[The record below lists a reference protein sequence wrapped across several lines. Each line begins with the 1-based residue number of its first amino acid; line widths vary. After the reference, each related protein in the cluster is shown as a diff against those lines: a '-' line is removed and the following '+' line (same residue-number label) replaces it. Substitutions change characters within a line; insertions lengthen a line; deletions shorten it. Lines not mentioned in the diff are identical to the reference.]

1 MNTNEHK
8 WKPTSL
14 FVFMRV
20 HSWLIGF
27 FAFLLASSAAVPT
40 PESHFGHKIGVDNE
54 LLDWDKVVS
63 YFEAISKSSDR
74 IKFLDLGKT
83 VEGRRQIAAA
93 ISSAANIKNLEH
105 YRDIQMRLTDP
116 RKTSQ
121 ADAAKLALEGKVIV
135 MITCSIHATE
145 VASTHTAVEFAYRL
159 LTEDSNP
166 KFKTILDNVIIL
178 LEPSQNPDGVD
189 IVTKWYRKTR
199 GTAYDGTNPPELYH
213 HYVGHDN
220 NRDWYIF
227 TQPETRGTAALE
239 NKWHPEIVYDVHQ
252 MGANTARIFVP
263 PWMDPVDPNI
273 DPILA
278 SICNMI
284 GTGMAVDLAA
294 AGKTGIA
301 MNAMYDF
308 WSPARQYQA
317 YHGGVRILTESA
329 SVKLATPIKLTP
341 ADITDN
347 ALGYNPRERSWN
359 YLAPWME
366 GTWHLRDII
375 DYQSIAWESL
385 LYQAAVRRSDFLHYF
400 YEINRHN
407 VERSTPNAFVI
418 PAVQADPGAAKKMLE
433 TLAMGEVEI
442 ERAVEPFSADGKQY
456 AAGSYVIHMQQP
468 FSGWAKTLLERQDYP
483 DLRLY
488 PGGPPKRPYDVTAQT
503 LPMQFGVDVVTVK
516 DSFSLRAE
524 FTPGTHYTYSFELSH
539 PVPKGTLAASDVAS
553 WKEVTKAWKSG
564 KLVYR
569 DRATGDFITVAPAID
584 GIGGVAGGGVKMV
597 KSPRIGLY
605 MSYQASMDEGW
616 TRWLFDDFG
625 FGYTSLHDAD
635 VQAGNLRQ
643 RFDTIVVPD
652 QAAQQI
658 AQGYRAGSMPPEYC
672 GGLGAKGAAALK
684 DFASAGGTVIFFN
697 HASDYATGM
706 LDVKAKNQLQGVAT
720 KDFYSPGS
728 LLNVSLDTK
737 SPLAYGMPE
746 KITIWSEQSPAW
758 EVSGDAQIVA
768 KYPGA
773 AVLASGWLLGE
784 KYLVNK
790 AALLD
795 VPVGQGHMILFGM
808 RPQYR
813 GQSYQNFKL
822 LFNAL
827 VAYQN

>member
-1 MNTNEHK
+1 MTIR
-8 WKPTSL
+8 L
-14 FVFMRV
+14 
-20 HSWLIGF
+20 L
-27 FAFLLASSAAVPT
+27 ALFLLIFSAMGAVPT

-54 LLDWDKVVS
+54 LLDWAKVVS
-63 YFEAISKSSDR
+63 YFEALSKSSDR
-74 IKFLDLGKT
+74 IKFLELGKT
-83 VEGRRQIAAA
+83 VEGRTQIAAV
-93 ISSAANIKNLEH
+93 ISSPANIKNLEH
-105 YRDIQMRLTDP
+105 YREIQMRLSDP
-116 RKTSQ
+116 RKTSE
-121 ADAAKLALEGKVIV
+121 AEAVKLELEGKMIV

-159 LTEDSNP
+159 ATEDSNP

-199 GTAYDGTNPPELYH
+199 GTPFDGTSPPELYH
-213 HYVGHDN
+213 HYVGHDD

-227 TQPETRGTAALE
+227 TQPETRNTAALE

-329 SVKLATPIKLTP
+329 SVKLATPIKITP
-341 ADITDN
+341 ADITDQ

-359 YLAPWME
+359 YLNPWME
-366 GTWHLRDII
+366 GTWRLRDII
-375 DYQSIAWESL
+375 DYQSIAFESL
-385 LYQAAVRRSDFLHYF
+385 LYQAAVRRPDMLRYF
-400 YEINRHN
+400 YEINKHN

-418 PAVQADPGAAKKMLE
+418 PASQADPGAARKMLE
-433 TLAMGEVEI
+433 TLAFGDTEI
-442 ERAVEPFSADGKQY
+442 ERASEAFSADGKQF

-468 FSGWAKTLLERQDYP
+468 FSGWAKTLLEKQDYP

-516 DSFSLRAE
+516 DSFRASLKPAS
-524 FTPGTHYTYSFELSH
+524 TYSFELDH
-539 PVPKGTLAASDVAS
+539 AVPGGMASTDVYS
-553 WKEVTKAWKSG
+553 WKEVAKIWRSSKA
-564 KLVYR
+564 VYR
-569 DRATGDFITVAPAID
+569 DAATGDFFAA
-584 GIGGVAGGGVKMV
+584 AGNGRKEVKA
-597 KSPRIGLY
+597 PRIGLY

-625 FGYTSLHDAD
+625 FAYTTLHDAD
-635 VQAGNLRQ
+635 VQAGNLRA
-643 RFDTIVVPD
+643 RFDTIVIPD

-658 AQGYRAGSMPPEYC
+658 TQGYRPGAMPPEFC
-672 GGLGAKGAAALK
+672 GGVGEKGAAALR
-684 DFASAGGTVIFFN
+684 DFAAQGGTIVFFN
-697 HASDYATGM
+697 HASDYATDVLG
-706 LDVKAKNQLQGVAT
+706 VKAKNSLKGVAT

-728 LLNVSLDTK
+728 LLNVSLDLK

-746 KITIWSEQSPAW
+746 RITLWSEQSPAW
-758 EVSGDAQIVA
+758 ESAEGRVVARYPESG
-768 KYPGA
+768 
-773 AVLASGWLLGE
+773 VLASGWLLGE
-784 KYLVNK
+784 KYLVQR

-795 VPVGQGHMILFGM
+795 VRVGQGHLILFGM

-827 VAYQN
+827 VAYL

>member
-1 MNTNEHK
+1 MKNK
-8 WKPTSL
+8 L
-14 FVFMRV
+14 
-20 HSWLIGF
+20 
-27 FAFLLASSAAVPT
+27 LLAWLVRLLLSLVMLLHTASRATAAVLT

-63 YFEAISKSSDR
+63 YFEALGKSSDR
-74 IKFLDLGKT
+74 IKFMDLGKT

-93 ISSAANIKNLEH
+93 ISSPANIKNLEH
-105 YRDIQMRLTDP
+105 YRDIQMRLSDP
-116 RKTSQ
+116 RKTTN
-121 ADAAKLALEGKVIV
+121 AEAARLALEGKTIV

-159 LTEDSNP
+159 LTEDNNP
-166 KFKTILDNVIIL
+166 KFKAILDNVIIL

-189 IVTKWYRKTR
+189 IVTRWYRKTR
-199 GTAYDGTNPPELYH
+199 GTPWDGTSPPELYH
-213 HYVGHDN
+213 HYVGHDD

-227 TQPETRGTAALE
+227 TQPETRNTAALE
-239 NKWHPEIVYDVHQ
+239 NQWHPEIVYDVHQ
-252 MGANTARIFVP
+252 MGANTARMFVP

-278 SICNMI
+278 SLCNMI
-284 GTGMAVDLAA
+284 GTGIAVDLAA
-294 AGKTGIA
+294 AGKTGVA

-329 SVKLATPIKLTP
+329 SVKLATPMKITP
-341 ADITDN
+341 DDITEN

-359 YLAPWME
+359 YLNPWME
-366 GTWHLRDII
+366 GTWRLRDII

-385 LYQAAVRRSDFLHYF
+385 LYQAAVRRTDMLHYF
-400 YEINRHN
+400 YEINKHN

-418 PAVQADPGAAKKMLE
+418 PAAQADPGGAKKMLE

-503 LPMQFGVDVVTVK
+503 LPMQMGVDTVTVK
-516 DSFSLRAE
+516 DAFSLRAQ
-524 FTPGTHYTYSFELSH
+524 FTPRNYTYSFELNH
-539 PVPKGTLAASDVAS
+539 PVARGTLAASDVAS
-553 WKEVTKAWKSG
+553 WKEVTKRWKAG
-564 KLVYR
+564 ELVYR
-569 DRATGDFITVAPAID
+569 DASTGDFSLTTGPNRRVLKAPR
-584 GIGGVAGGGVKMV
+584 V
-597 KSPRIGLY
+597 GLY

-625 FGYTSLHDAD
+625 FSYTSLHDAD

-643 RFDTIVVPD
+643 RFDAIVIPD
-652 QAAQQI
+652 QAARQI
-658 AQGYRAGSMPPEYC
+658 AEGFRDGSMPVEYC
-672 GGLGAKGAAALK
+672 GGLGQKGAAALNE
-684 DFASAGGTVIFFN
+684 FARAGGTIIFFN
-697 HASDYATGM
+697 HASDYATEALGAS
-706 LDVKAKNQLQGVAT
+706 AKNLLQGVAT

-728 LLNVSLDTK
+728 LLNVTLDTK

-758 EVSGDAQIVA
+758 DVPAEIQVARYPASG
-768 KYPGA
+768 
-773 AVLASGWLLGE
+773 VLASGWLLGE
-784 KYLVNK
+784 KYLAGK

-795 VPVGQGHMILFGM
+795 VPVGQGHLILFGM

-827 VAYQN
+827 VAYPRP

>member
-1 MNTNEHK
+1 MIARLI
-8 WKPTSL
+8 SLLL
-14 FVFMRV
+14 FV
-20 HSWLIGF
+20 S
-27 FAFLLASSAAVPT
+27 AATAAVPT

-54 LLDWDKVVS
+54 LLDWAKVVS
-63 YFEAISKSSDR
+63 YFEALAKSSDR
-74 IKFLDLGKT
+74 VKFLDLGKT
-83 VEGRRQIAAA
+83 VEGRTQIAAV
-93 ISSAANIKNLEH
+93 ISSPANIKNLEH
-105 YRDIQMRLTDP
+105 YREIQMRLADP
-116 RKTSQ
+116 RKTT
-121 ADAAKLALEGKVIV
+121 AEEAARLELEGKMIV

-159 LTEDSNP
+159 ATENSNP

-199 GTAYDGTNPPELYH
+199 GTAFDGTSPPELYH
-213 HYVGHDN
+213 HYVGHDD

-227 TQPETRGTAALE
+227 TQPETRNTAALE

-252 MGANTARIFVP
+252 MGTNTARIFVP

-278 SICNMI
+278 SLCNSI
-284 GTGMAVDLAA
+284 GAGMATDLAA

-329 SVKLATPIKLTP
+329 SVKLATPITIVP
-341 ADITDN
+341 ADITDT

-359 YLAPWME
+359 YLNPWME
-366 GTWHLRDII
+366 GTWRLRDII
-375 DYQSIAWESL
+375 DYQSIAFESL
-385 LYQAAVRRSDFLHYF
+385 LYQAAVRRADMLRYF
-400 YEINRHN
+400 YEINKHN
-407 VERSTPNAFVI
+407 VERATPNAFVI
-418 PAVQADPGAAKKMLE
+418 PAAQSDPGAAKKMLE
-433 TLAMGEVEI
+433 TLAFGETEI
-442 ERAVEPFSADGKQY
+442 ERASDAFSADGKEY

-503 LPMQFGVDVVTVK
+503 LPMQMGVEVVTVK
-516 DSFSLRAE
+516 DSFRAALK
-524 FTPGTHYTYSFELSH
+524 PASTYSFDLGH
-539 PVPKGTLAASDVAS
+539 AVAQGAMAATDVYS
-553 WKEVTKAWKSG
+553 WKEVAKTWKSR
-564 KLVYR
+564 KPVYR
-569 DRATGDFITVAPAID
+569 DTATGDFFAE
-584 GIGGVAGGGVKMV
+584 AGSGRKEVKA
-597 KSPRIGLY
+597 PRIGLY

-625 FGYTSLHDAD
+625 FSYTTLHDAD
-635 VQAGNLRQ
+635 VQAGGLRAKY
-643 RFDTIVVPD
+643 DTIVIPD

-658 AQGYRAGSMPPEYC
+658 ANGYRAGTMPPEYC
-672 GGLGAKGAAALK
+672 GGIGERGAAALK
-684 DFASAGGTVIFFN
+684 EFASAGGTIIFFN
-697 HASDYATGM
+697 HASDYATDVLG
-706 LDVKAKNQLQGVAT
+706 VKAKNGLKGVAT

-728 LLNVSLDTK
+728 LLNVTLDLK

-746 KITIWSEQSPAW
+746 KITLWSEQSPAW
-758 EVSGDAQIVA
+758 DFDGTGVVA
-768 KYPGA
+768 RYPSAG
-773 AVLASGWLLGE
+773 VLASGWLLGE
-784 KYLVNK
+784 KFLVGK

-795 VPVGQGHMILFGM
+795 VPVGQGHLILFGM

-827 VAYQN
+827 VAYL

>member
-1 MNTNEHK
+1 MNR
-8 WKPTSL
+8 L
-14 FVFMRV
+14 FPLALLLVFRAM
-20 HSWLIGF
+20 
-27 FAFLLASSAAVPT
+27 AAVPA

-63 YFEAISKSSDR
+63 YFEALSKSSDR
-74 IKFLDLGKT
+74 MKFIDLGKT

-93 ISSAANIKNLEH
+93 ISSPANIRNLEH
-105 YRDIQMRLTDP
+105 YRDIQMRLSDP
-116 RKTSQ
+116 RKTTE
-121 ADAAKLALEGKVIV
+121 ADAARLALEGKMIV

-159 LTEDSNP
+159 LTEDNNP

-189 IVTKWYRKTR
+189 IVTRWYRKTR
-199 GTAYDGTNPPELYH
+199 GTAFDGTSPPELYQ
-213 HYVGHDN
+213 HYVGHDD

-227 TQPETRGTAALE
+227 TQPETRNTAELE

-278 SICNMI
+278 SICNML

-317 YHGGVRILTESA
+317 YHGGARILTESA

-359 YLAPWME
+359 YLNPWME
-366 GTWHLRDII
+366 GTWRLRDII

-385 LYQAAVRRSDFLHYF
+385 LYQAAVRRSDMLHYF
-400 YEINRHN
+400 YEINTHN
-407 VERSTPNAFVI
+407 VERATPNSFVV
-418 PAVQADPGAAKKMLE
+418 PVAQADPGAAKKMLE
-433 TLAMGEVEI
+433 TLAFGEAEI
-442 ERAVEPFSADGKQY
+442 ERASEPFSADGKQY
-456 AAGSYVIHMQQP
+456 AAGTYVIPMQQP

-516 DSFSLRAE
+516 DAFRASLKPATA
-524 FTPGTHYTYSFELSH
+524 FSFELNHS
-539 PVPKGTLAASDVAS
+539 VAAGEMAATDVSS
-553 WKEVTKAWKSG
+553 WKEVAKLWKSE
-564 KLVYR
+564 KPVYR
-569 DRATGDFITVAPAID
+569 DAATGDFYPAA
-584 GIGGVAGGGVKMV
+584 AGGRKQL
-597 KSPRIGLY
+597 KAPRIGLY

-635 VQAGNLRQ
+635 VQSGNLRQ
-643 RFDTIVVPD
+643 RFDAIVIPD
-652 QAAQQI
+652 QTAQQL
-658 AQGYRAGSMPPEYC
+658 AQGFRGGSMPPEFC
-672 GGLGAKGAAALK
+672 GGLGPRGAAALK
-684 DFASAGGTVIFFN
+684 NFAQEGGTIIFFN
-697 HASDYATGM
+697 HASDYATEM
-706 LDVKAKNQLQGVAT
+706 LGVNAKNLLQGVAT

-728 LLNVSLDTK
+728 LLNVALDPR

-746 KITIWSEQSPAW
+746 KITVWSEQSPAW
-758 EVSGDAQIVA
+758 DVSGEGQVVA
-768 KYPGA
+768 RYPGA
-773 AVLASGWLLGE
+773 GVLASGWLLGE
-784 KYLVNK
+784 KYLAGK

-827 VAYQN
+827 VAYSKT

>member
-1 MNTNEHK
+1 MVQRLL
-8 WKPTSL
+8 PL
-14 FVFMRV
+14 YL
-20 HSWLIGF
+20 LIVS
-27 FAFLLASSAAVPT
+27 ASAATVPT
-40 PESHFGHKIGVDNE
+40 PESHFGHKIGIDNE
-54 LLDWDKVVS
+54 LLDWAKVVS
-63 YFEAISKSSDR
+63 YFQALAQSSDR
-74 IKFLDLGKT
+74 LKFMELGKT
-83 VEGRRQIAAA
+83 VEGRPQIAAV

-105 YRDIQMRLTDP
+105 YREIQMRLADP
-116 RKTSQ
+116 RKTTD
-121 ADAAKLALEGKVIV
+121 AEAAKLELEGKMIV

-166 KFKTILDNVIIL
+166 KFKTILDNVIIF

-199 GTAYDGTNPPELYH
+199 GTPFDGTSPPELYQ
-213 HYVGHDN
+213 HYVGHDD

-227 TQPETRGTAALE
+227 TQPETRNTANLE

-252 MGANTARIFVP
+252 MGTNTARIFVP

-278 SICNMI
+278 SICNMV

-329 SVKLATPIKLTP
+329 SVKLATPIKITP
-341 ADITDN
+341 DDITPN

-359 YLAPWME
+359 YLNPWME

-375 DYQSIAWESL
+375 DYQSIAFESL
-385 LYQAAVRRSDFLHYF
+385 LYQAAVRRTDMLRYF
-400 YEINRHN
+400 YEINKHN
-407 VERSTPNAFVI
+407 VERATPNAFVI
-418 PAVQADPGAAKKMLE
+418 PASQADPGAAKKMLE
-433 TLAMGEVEI
+433 TLAFGDTEI
-442 ERAVEPFSADGKQY
+442 ERASEPFSADGKQY
-456 AAGSYVIHMQQP
+456 PAGSYVVHMQQP

-503 LPMQFGVDVVTVK
+503 LPMQMGVDVVTVK
-516 DSFSLRAE
+516 DTFRASLKPASAFSL
-524 FTPGTHYTYSFELSH
+524 ELNHTVST
-539 PVPKGTLAASDVAS
+539 GAMAATDVFS
-553 WKEVTKAWKSG
+553 WKKVGQIWKSQ
-564 KLVYR
+564 KPVYR
-569 DRATGDFITVAPAID
+569 DTATGDFFASPGTGRKEIKAPRV
-584 GIGGVAGGGVKMV
+584 GIYV
-597 KSPRIGLY
+597 
-605 MSYQASMDEGW
+605 SYQASMDEGW

-625 FGYTSLHDAD
+625 LPFVSVHDAD
-635 VQAGNLRQ
+635 IQAGNLRAK
-643 RFDTIVVPD
+643 FDSIVIPD
-652 QAAQQI
+652 QAPQQI
-658 AQGYRAGSMPPEYC
+658 AQGHRAGTMPPEFC
-672 GGLGAKGAAALK
+672 GGIGAKGAAALK
-684 DFASAGGTVIFFN
+684 DFANAGGTIVFFN
-697 HASDYATGM
+697 HASEYATSALG
-706 LDVKAKNQLQGVAT
+706 VKAKNSLQGVET

-728 LLNVSLDTK
+728 LLNVSLDLK

-746 KITIWSEQSPAW
+746 KITLWSEQSPAW
-758 EVSGDAQIVA
+758 DVPEGAHMVAQYPASG
-768 KYPGA
+768 
-773 AVLASGWLLGE
+773 VLASGWLLGE

-795 VPVGQGHMILFGM
+795 VPVGQGHFILFGM

-827 VAYQN
+827 VAY

>member
-1 MNTNEHK
+1 MK
-8 WKPTSL
+8 LLPL
-14 FVFMRV
+14 
-20 HSWLIGF
+20 
-27 FAFLLASSAAVPT
+27 FLLILSAAPAAVPT
-40 PESHFGHKIGVDNE
+40 PESHFGHKIGIDNE

-63 YFEAISKSSDR
+63 YFEALAKSSDR
-74 IKFLDLGKT
+74 IKFIELGKT
-83 VEGRRQIAAA
+83 VEGRPQIAAA
-93 ISSAANIKNLEH
+93 ISSPANIRNLEH
-105 YRDIQMRLTDP
+105 YRDIQRKLSDP
-116 RKTSQ
+116 RKTN
-121 ADAAKLALEGKVIV
+121 AAEAARLELEGKTIV

-159 LTEDSNP
+159 LTEDNNP

-199 GTAYDGTNPPELYH
+199 GTQWDGTSPPELYH
-213 HYVGHDN
+213 HYVGHDD

-227 TQPETRGTAALE
+227 TQPETRNTAALE

-252 MGANTARIFVP
+252 MGPNTARIFVP

-317 YHGGVRILTESA
+317 YHGGARILTESA
-329 SVKLATPIKLTP
+329 SARLATPIRITP
-341 ADITDN
+341 ADITAN

-359 YLAPWME
+359 YLNPWME
-366 GTWHLRDII
+366 GTWRLRDII

-385 LYQAAVRRSDFLHYF
+385 LYQAAVRRADMLRYF
-400 YEINRHN
+400 YEINKHN
-407 VERSTPNAFVI
+407 VERATPNAFVI
-418 PAVQADPGAAKKMLE
+418 PAAQGDPGAAKKMLE
-433 TLAMGEVEI
+433 TLAFGDTEI
-442 ERAVEPFSADGKQY
+442 ERATEAFSADGKQF

-503 LPMQFGVDVVTVK
+503 LPMQMGVDVVTVK
-516 DSFSLRAE
+516 DSFRAPLKPA
-524 FTPGTHYTYSFELSH
+524 TTYSFELNH
-539 PVPKGTLAASDVAS
+539 AVAQGGLAATDVSS
-553 WKEVTKAWKSG
+553 WKEVAKLWKSQ
-564 KLVYR
+564 KVVYR
-569 DRATGDFITVAPAID
+569 DLDTGDFFSS
-584 GIGGVAGGGVKMV
+584 AGSGRKEVKA
-597 KSPRIGLY
+597 PRIGLY

-625 FGYTSLHDAD
+625 FAYTSLHDAD

-643 RFDTIVVPD
+643 RFDTIVIPD

-658 AQGYRAGSMPPEYC
+658 AQGHRAGSMPPEYC

-684 DFASAGGTVIFFN
+684 EFTAQGGTLIFFN
-697 HASDYATGM
+697 HASDYATEALGVPATN
-706 LDVKAKNQLQGVAT
+706 LLRGVAT

-728 LLNVSLDTK
+728 LLNVTLNTK

-746 KITIWSEQSPAW
+746 KITLWSEQSPAW
-758 EVSGDAQIVA
+758 DIPEGMNVVARYPASG
-768 KYPGA
+768 
-773 AVLASGWLLGE
+773 VLASGWLLGE
-784 KYLVNK
+784 KYLVGK

-822 LFNAL
+822 LFNGL
-827 VAYQN
+827 VAHLK

>member
-1 MNTNEHK
+1 MKHRFF
-8 WKPTSL
+8 PL
-14 FVFMRV
+14 ALLLVFPAM
-20 HSWLIGF
+20 
-27 FAFLLASSAAVPT
+27 AAVPA

-63 YFEAISKSSDR
+63 YFEALSKSSDR
-74 IKFLDLGKT
+74 MKFIDLGKT

-93 ISSAANIKNLEH
+93 ISSPANIRNLER
-105 YRDIQMRLTDP
+105 YRDIQMRLSDP
-116 RKTSQ
+116 RKTSE
-121 ADAAKLALEGKVIV
+121 ADAARLALEGKMIV

-159 LTEDSNP
+159 LTEDNNP

-189 IVTKWYRKTR
+189 IVTRWYRKTR
-199 GTAYDGTNPPELYH
+199 GTAFDGTSPPELYH
-213 HYVGHDN
+213 HYVGHDD

-227 TQPETRGTAALE
+227 TQPETRNTAELE

-278 SICNMI
+278 SICNML

-317 YHGGVRILTESA
+317 YHGGARILTESA

-359 YLAPWME
+359 YLNPWME

-385 LYQAAVRRSDFLHYF
+385 LYQAAVRRSDMLHYF
-400 YEINRHN
+400 YEINKHN
-407 VERSTPNAFVI
+407 VERATPNSFVV
-418 PAVQADPGAAKKMLE
+418 PVAQADPGAARKMLE
-433 TLAMGEVEI
+433 TLAFGEAEI
-442 ERAVEPFSADGKQY
+442 ERASEPFSADGKQY
-456 AAGSYVIHMQQP
+456 AAGTYVIPMQQP

-503 LPMQFGVDVVTVK
+503 LPMQFGVEVVTVK
-516 DSFSLRAE
+516 DAFRASLKPATA
-524 FTPGTHYTYSFELSH
+524 FSFELNHS
-539 PVPKGTLAASDVAS
+539 VAAGGMAATDVFS
-553 WKEVTKAWKSG
+553 WKEVAKLWKSE
-564 KLVYR
+564 KPVYR
-569 DRATGDFITVAPAID
+569 DAATGDFYPT
-584 GIGGVAGGGVKMV
+584 GNGGRKLLKA
-597 KSPRIGLY
+597 PRIGLY

-625 FGYTSLHDAD
+625 FSYTSLHDAD
-635 VQAGNLRQ
+635 VQSGNLRQ
-643 RFDTIVVPD
+643 RFDAIVIPD
-652 QAAQQI
+652 QAAQQL
-658 AQGYRAGSMPPEYC
+658 AQGFRDGSMPPEFC
-672 GGLGAKGAAALK
+672 GGLGPRGAAALK
-684 DFASAGGTVIFFN
+684 TFAQEGGTIIFFN
-697 HASDYATGM
+697 HASDYATEM
-706 LDVKAKNQLQGVAT
+706 LGVNAKNLLRGVAT

-728 LLNVSLDTK
+728 ILNVTLDSK
-737 SPLAYGMPE
+737 SPLAYGVPE
-746 KITIWSEQSPAW
+746 KITVWSEQSPAW
-758 EVSGDAQIVA
+758 EISSEAQVVA
-768 KYPGA
+768 RYPGA
-773 AVLASGWLLGE
+773 GVLASGWLLGE
-784 KYLVNK
+784 KYLAGK

-827 VAYQN
+827 VAYPKIS

>member
-1 MNTNEHK
+1 MKNK
-8 WKPTSL
+8 
-14 FVFMRV
+14 
-20 HSWLIGF
+20 
-27 FAFLLASSAAVPT
+27 LLPLLLLSALALSVTVSSTAIAAVPT

-63 YFEAISKSSDR
+63 YFEALGKSSDR
-74 IKFLDLGKT
+74 IKFMDLGKT
-83 VEGRRQIAAA
+83 VEGRRQIAGV
-93 ISSAANIKNLEH
+93 ISSPSNIKNLEH
-105 YRDIQMRLTDP
+105 FRDIQMRLSDP
-116 RKTSQ
+116 RKTTG
-121 ADAAKLALEGKVIV
+121 ADAARLALEGKMIV

-159 LTEDSNP
+159 LTEDNNP

-189 IVTKWYRKTR
+189 IVTRWYRKTR
-199 GTAYDGTNPPELYH
+199 GTAYDGTSPPELYH
-213 HYVGHDN
+213 HYVGHDD

-227 TQPETRGTAALE
+227 TQPETRNTAELE

-359 YLAPWME
+359 YLNPWME
-366 GTWHLRDII
+366 GTWRLRDII

-385 LYQAAVRRSDFLHYF
+385 LYQAAVRKSDMLHYF
-400 YEINRHN
+400 YEINKHN
-407 VERSTPNAFVI
+407 VERSTPYAFVI
-418 PAVQADPGAAKKMLE
+418 PAAQADPGGAKKMLE

-456 AAGSYVIHMQQP
+456 TAGSYVIHMQQP

-503 LPMQFGVDVVTVK
+503 LPMQMGVDTVTVK
-516 DSFSLRAE
+516 DAFSLRAE
-524 FTPGTHYTYSFELSH
+524 FTPRAHFTYSFELNH
-539 PVPKGTLAASDVAS
+539 PVAKGTWAASDVAS
-553 WKEVTKAWKSG
+553 WKEVTKRWKTG
-564 KLVYR
+564 QLVYR
-569 DRATGDFITVAPAID
+569 ASSTGDFSLITGPNHKLLKA
-584 GIGGVAGGGVKMV
+584 
-597 KSPRIGLY
+597 PRIGLY

-625 FGYTSLHDAD
+625 FSSTTLHDAD
-635 VQAGNLRQ
+635 VQSGNLRQ
-643 RFDTIVVPD
+643 RFDSIVIPD

-658 AQGYRAGSMPPEYC
+658 AQGYRAGSMPPEFC

-684 DFASAGGTVIFFN
+684 DFAEAGGTLILFN
-697 HASDYATGM
+697 HASDYATEM
-706 LDVKAKNQLQGVAT
+706 LGVKAKNLLTGVAS

-728 LLNVSLDTK
+728 LLNVALDPK

-758 EVSGDAQIVA
+758 DVPVDAQVVA

-773 AVLASGWLLGE
+773 GVLASGWLLGE
-784 KYLVNK
+784 KYLVGK

-795 VPVGQGHMILFGM
+795 VPIGQGHMILFGM

-827 VAYQN
+827 VAYN